1 MEKVTFDSV
10 KFSYPNSKKIIFNNL
25 NFEIKKGFHY
35 AFIGAS
41 GAGKSTA
48 IDLFLGLP
56 QLKRKILVDQTNLK
70 NRLKKV
76 EKKYKLCSANPL
88 ISNMSLRKILLLGSI
103 KSSMIK
109 KLLIA

>member
-1 MEKVTFDSV
+1 MQVKINLSFDNKIEKVKWEKVTFDSV

-48 IDLFLGLP
+48 IDLFLGLL
-56 QLKRKILVDQTNLK
+56 QLKMQI
-70 NRLKKV
+70 
-76 EKKYKLCSANPL
+76 
-88 ISNMSLRKILLLGSI
+88 
-103 KSSMIK
+103 
-109 KLLIA
+109 